1 MVSHDKNALKFRN
14 YNLSEQG
21 QTLSKNKD
29 AEFGT
34 NAETT
39 LKSNSK
45 KRRITDGGDK
55 VKSELEL
62 ALIEAKR
69 QIAVMGKENNRNNNT
84 GKLGKFDAANLAPNK
99 VNRDLKRVIEAKINK
114 LERKT

>member
-1 MVSHDKNALKFRN
+1 M
-14 YNLSEQG
+14 G
-21 QTLSKNKD
+21 

-69 QIAVMGKENNRNNNT
+69 QIAVMGKENNRNNNI
-84 GKLGKFDAANLAPNK
+84 GKFDAANLAPNK
-99 VNRDLKRVIEAKINK
+99 VNRDLKRDIEAKINK
-114 LERKT
+114 LERKTQKAIVELLRERLEREAGEDDLD

>member
-1 MVSHDKNALKFRN
+1 M
-14 YNLSEQG
+14 G
-21 QTLSKNKD
+21 

-69 QIAVMGKENNRNNNT
+69 QIAVMGKENNRNNNNHT
-84 GKLGKFDAANLAPNK
+84 LGKYDAANLAPNK
-99 VNRDLKRVIEAKINK
+99 VNRDLKRDIEAKINK
-114 LERKT
+114 LERKTQKAIVELLRERLEREAAEEDLD